1 MKLQKLAGLSLL
13 LAASSLFAQQS
24 TKATAEKK
32 APVAAK
38 TAADP
43 VEAQIDAL
51 LKKMSIEE
59 KVGQMTQ
66 VNVNLILKNG
76 YGNTDAQIDPA
87 ALKKA
92 VVDYK
97 VGSILNALYAYDVDT
112 WHKIITQIMDECKNT
127 PNKIPVLYGI
137 DAIHG
142 VTFTANSTLFPHNIN
157 LGASRNAE
165 LAKLCAKATAKETR
179 ASGIRWNFNPVL
191 DVGRQPLW
199 SRFPETFGEDTYI
212 AKTMGSG
219 VIRGYEED
227 GLKNPTAVASCMKH
241 YIGYSNPK
249 SGKDRTP
256 ILMSDVELREYYL
269 PPFKAAVD
277 AGSSTVM
284 INSSEIN
291 GTPVH
296 ASKYLLTDV
305 LRKELGFKGLAV
317 SDWEDIIRLYERHR
331 VASSP
336 REAVKIAVLAGID
349 MSMVPHD
356 YTFFD
361 HLVDLVK
368 KGEVPMSRID
378 EANRRILRVKFN
390 TGLFENPY
398 PEANAKALF
407 GLPEYSK
414 LALDIAR
421 ESIVL
426 LKNEKANAADAG
438 KILPLTKGKKV
449 FIAGPGGNNIT
460 NLHGCWSYSW
470 QGDNAKLYP
479 KTSLSIQ
486 KTLENYLGASNV
498 VSMSYEGFDRKKNF
512 KTDSIAIK
520 SKDCDVIL
528 LCLGEDA
535 YAEQPGVIDDLMLP
549 QNQIDLAKA
558 AFATGKPVVLVL
570 TEGRPR
576 IIREIEPNF
585 AAILQAGWPGSG
597 GAQAIVDILYGEY
610 NPDAKLPYTYPQF
623 TGDLMTYD
631 HKFIDEV
638 QELTP
643 GRITYNGYKP
653 QYPFGHGLSYTTFE
667 YSNIKLSSTML
678 TKSGSI
684 KVSVDVKNTGSKD
697 GKVAVELYSR
707 DLFASITPSV
717 KRLRAFNKIFLK
729 AGESKTVE
737 FTINKDDLAFVNA
750 NSKTVTEAGEFEV
763 MIDKLTAK
771 FNYVD

>member
-1 MKLQKLAGLSLL
+1 MKLKKLVGFSLL
-13 LAASSLFAQQS
+13 LAATSIFAQQKP
-24 TKATAEKK
+24 TGG
-32 APVAAK
+32 AK
-38 TAADP
+38 DP
-43 VEAQIDAL
+43 IDAKIDAL
-51 LKKMSIEE
+51 LAKMSIEE

-66 VNVNLILKNG
+66 VNINLILKNG
-76 YGNTDAQIDPA
+76 YGNTDTQIDPA

-97 VGSILNALYAYDVDT
+97 VGSILNALYGYDVES
-112 WHKIITQIMDECKNT
+112 WHRIMSQIQDEAKNT

-142 VTFTANSTLFPHNIN
+142 VTFTSNSTLFPHNIS
-157 LGASRNAE
+157 LAASRNPE
-165 LAKLCAKATAKETR
+165 LAKQCAKVTAKETR

-199 SRFPETFGEDTYI
+199 SRFPETFGEDVYI
-212 AKTMGSG
+212 AKTIGAG
-219 VIRGYEED
+219 VIKGYEED

-256 ILMSDVELREYYL
+256 ILMPEIELREYYL

-291 GTPVH
+291 GVPVH

-317 SDWEDIIRLYERHR
+317 SDWEDIIRLYERHK

-356 YTFFD
+356 FTFFD
-361 HLVDLVK
+361 LLVDLVK

-378 EANRRILRVKFN
+378 EANRRILRTKFQ
-390 TGLFENPY
+390 TGLFDNPY
-398 PEANAKALF
+398 PEEAAKKLF
-407 GLPEYSK
+407 GLPEYGK
-414 LALDIAR
+414 LAIDIAR
-421 ESIVL
+421 ESITL
-426 LKNEKANAADAG
+426 LKNEKVSKDAASAV
-438 KILPLTKGKKV
+438 LPLVKGKKV
-449 FIAGPGGNNIT
+449 LLAGPGGNNIT

-470 QGDNAKLYP
+470 QGDVAKNYP
-479 KTSLSIQ
+479 KTSKTIQ
-486 KTLENYLGASNV
+486 QVLESYLGASNV
-498 VSMSYEGFDRKKNF
+498 ISASVEGFDRKKNYR
-512 KTDSIAIK
+512 TDSIAVK
-520 SKDCDVIL
+520 AKDVDAII

-535 YAEQPGVIDDLMLP
+535 YAEQPGVIDDLTLP
-549 QNQIDLAKA
+549 ENQLELAKA
-558 AFATGKPVVLVL
+558 AIATGKPVILVL

-576 IIREIEPNF
+576 IIREIEPGCT
-585 AAILQAGWPGSG
+585 AIVQAYWPGSG

-610 NPDAKLPYTYPQF
+610 NPDGKLPYTYPQF
-623 TGDLMTYD
+623 TGDIMTYD
-631 HKFIDEV
+631 HKFIDEI
-638 QELTP
+638 QELSP

-667 YSNIKLSSTML
+667 YSNLKLSANTLS
-678 TKSGSI
+678 KAGSL
-684 KVSVDVKNTGSKD
+684 KVSVDVKNTGSRD
-697 GKVAVELYSR
+697 GKVAVELYSK

-737 FTINKDDLAFVNA
+737 FTINKDDLAFVN
-750 NSKTVTEAGEFEV
+750 NNLKTVTEKGEFEV
-763 MIDKLTAK
+763 MIDKLVGK
-771 FNYVD
+771 FTYTE

>member
-1 MKLQKLAGLSLL
+1 MKLKKLVGISLL
-13 LAASSLFAQQS
+13 LAASSVFSQQKKVINNAIA
-24 TKATAEKK
+24 KAASKD
-32 APVAAK
+32 AVDAK
-38 TAADP
+38 
-43 VEAQIDAL
+43 IDAL
-51 LKKMSIEE
+51 LAKMSIEE

-66 VNVNLILKNG
+66 VNINMILKNG
-76 YGNTDAQIDPA
+76 YGNTDTQIDPE
-87 ALKKA
+87 ALKKV

-97 VGSILNALYAYDVDT
+97 VGSILNALYGYDVDS
-112 WHKIITQIMDECKNT
+112 WHRIITQIMDECKNS

-142 VTFTANSTLFPHNIN
+142 VTFTANSTLYPHNIG
-157 LGASRNAE
+157 LGASRNPE

-199 SRFPETFGEDTYI
+199 SRFPETFGEDVYL
-212 AKTMGSG
+212 AKVMGVG
-219 VIRGYEED
+219 VIKGYEED

-241 YIGYSNPK
+241 YIGYSNAK
-249 SGKDRTP
+249 TGKDRTP
-256 ILMSDVELREYYL
+256 ILMPEIELREYYL
-269 PPFKAAVD
+269 PPFKAAVE

-305 LRKELGFKGLAV
+305 LRGELGFKGLVV

-336 REAVKIAVLAGID
+336 REAVKMGVMAGID

-356 YTFFD
+356 FSFFD
-361 HLVDLVK
+361 LLVDLVK

-398 PEANAKALF
+398 PEAEAKKLF

-421 ESIVL
+421 ESITL
-426 LKNEKANAADAG
+426 LKNDKVKGGDAA
-438 KILPLTKGKKV
+438 ILPLAKGKKV
-449 FIAGPGGNNIT
+449 FLAGPGANNIT

-470 QGDNAKLYP
+470 QGDVAKNYP
-479 KTSLSIQ
+479 KSTISFQ

-498 VSMSYEGFDRKKNF
+498 ISVGVEGFDKKKNY
-512 KTDSIAIK
+512 KTDSIAAK
-520 SKDCDVIL
+520 SKDADVII

-535 YAEQPGVIDDLMLP
+535 YAEQPGVIDDLTLP
-549 QNQIDLAKA
+549 LNQIDLAKA
-558 AFATGKPVVLVL
+558 AFATGKPVILLL

-576 IIREIEPNF
+576 IIREIEPNC
-585 AAILQAGWPGSG
+585 AAIVQAYWPGSG
-597 GAQAIVDILYGEY
+597 GAQAIVDVLYGEY
-610 NPDAKLPYTYPQF
+610 NPDGKLPYTYPQF

-631 HKFIDEV
+631 HKFIDEI
-638 QELTP
+638 QELSP

-667 YSNIKLSSTML
+667 YSELKLSSSTL
-678 TKSGSI
+678 SKEGTI
-684 KVSVDVKNTGSKD
+684 KVSVNVKNSGSKD
-697 GKVAVELYSR
+697 GKVAVEMYSR
-707 DLFASITPSV
+707 DVVASITPSV

-737 FTINKDDLAFVNA
+737 FTINKNDLAFVNA
-750 NSKTVTEAGEFEV
+750 NLKTVTEKGDFEV
-763 MIDKLTAK
+763 MIDKLVGK
-771 FNYVD
+771 FTYTE

>member
-1 MKLQKLAGLSLL
+1 MLV
-13 LAASSLFAQQS
+13 ASSIFAQQ
-24 TKATAEKK
+24 TKTA
-32 APVAAK
+32 PK
-38 TAADP
+38 TAAVKATVDP
-43 VEAQIDAL
+43 TDAQIDAL

-66 VNVNLILKNG
+66 VNINMILKGG
-76 YGNTDAQIDPA
+76 YGNNDAQVDPA
-87 ALKKA
+87 ELKKA

-112 WHKIITQIMDECKNT
+112 WHKIITQIMDESKNT

-142 VTFTANSTLFPHNIN
+142 VTFTSNSTLFPHNIG
-157 LGASRNAE
+157 LGASRNPE
-165 LAKLCAKATAKETR
+165 LAKLCAKVTAKETR

-199 SRFPETFGEDTYI
+199 SRFPETFGEDTYL
-212 AKTMGSG
+212 AKTMGTG
-219 VIRGYEED
+219 VIKGYEED
-227 GLKNPTAVASCMKH
+227 GLKNITAVASCMKH

-317 SDWEDIIRLYERHR
+317 SDWEDIIRLYDRHR

-336 REAVKIAVLAGID
+336 REAVKMAVMAGID

-356 YTFFD
+356 YSFFE

-378 EANRRILRVKFN
+378 EANRRILKVKFN
-390 TGLFENPY
+390 TGLMTNPY
-398 PEANAKALF
+398 PEAEAKKLF
-407 GLPEYSK
+407 GLPEYGK
-414 LALDIAR
+414 LAIDIAH
-421 ESIVL
+421 ESITL
-426 LKNEKANAADAG
+426 LKNEKNA
-438 KILPLTKGKKV
+438 LPLVKGKKV
-449 FIAGPGGNNIT
+449 LLAGPGGNNIT
-460 NLHGCWSYSW
+460 SLHGCWSYSW
-470 QGDNAKLYP
+470 QGDVAKNYP
-479 KTSLSIQ
+479 KTTLSIQ
-486 KTLENYLGASNV
+486 KALEGYLGAGFV
-498 VSMSYEGFDRKKNF
+498 TSMSVEGFDRKKNY

-520 SKDCDVIL
+520 AKDVDAII

-558 AFATGKPVVLVL
+558 AFATGKPVILVL

-585 AAILQAGWPGSG
+585 AAIVQAYWPGSG
-597 GAQAIVDILYGEY
+597 GAQAIVDVLYGEY
-610 NPDAKLPYTYPQF
+610 NPDGKLPYTYPQF

-631 HKFIDEV
+631 HKFIDEI

-643 GRITYNGYKP
+643 GRVTYNGYKP

-667 YSNIKLSSTML
+667 YSNLKLSSATL

-684 KVSVDVKNTGSKD
+684 KVSVDVKNSGAKD

-729 AGESKTVE
+729 AGETKTVE

-750 NSKTVTEAGEFEV
+750 NSKIVTEKGDFEV
-763 MIDKLTAK
+763 MIDKLVGK
-771 FNYVD
+771 FTYTE